1 MTTLATGP
9 FDAHFHL
16 GAWGRRLVG
25 DDSVEP
31 IGAHSHDSAVEGDY
45 RYGEEHD
52 TVGALRGYLERAGFS
67 GGVVMPNYI
76 PQDPAY
82 SLGELQDL
90 AVRAATEIPGLLV
103 AVFSSPLDGEW
114 EHAERALER
123 HAADPV
129 VRAIKFT
136 SNRWAP
142 ASLDPAT
149 WTGSLRT
156 RMERCVEIAKEN
168 SLVMHFHSGP
178 PNCMPSQFDGLVR
191 EYGKDVDIQL
201 VHSGENV
208 DGAIELVPYF
218 TRWVAEGFRA
228 WCDTSLTPGFLIP
241 WLSRAAD
248 EAGVDLLGRVMFA
261 TDAPWGNPWAEA
273 AKIRDSAIDQA
284 DVERI
289 LHANARELYG
299 VS

>member
-1 MTTLATGP
+1 MTTLANAP

-16 GAWGRRLVG
+16 GAWGERLVG
-25 DDSVEP
+25 DDRVEP
-31 IGAHSHDSAVEGDY
+31 IGARTHSHDGIVGY
-45 RYGEEHD
+45 RYGVEHD
-52 TVGALRGYLERAGFS
+52 TVAALRGYLEQAGFS

-82 SLGELQDL
+82 SLGTLNDL
-90 AVRAATEIPGLLV
+90 AVHAAEEIPGLRA

-123 HAADPV
+123 HAGNPS

-149 WTGSLRT
+149 WTGELRD
-156 RMERCVEIAKEN
+156 RMEKAIEIAMRE
-168 SLVMHFHSGP
+168 SLVLHFHSGP
-178 PNCMPSQFDGLVR
+178 PNCMPHQFDGLVR

-201 VHSGENV
+201 VHAGENV
-208 DGAIELVPYF
+208 DGALQLVPYF
-218 TRWVAEGFRA
+218 ARWVDEGYRV

-241 WLSRAAD
+241 WMAR
-248 EAGVDLLGRVMFA
+248 EAEERGVDILSRVMFA

-273 AKIRDSAIDQA
+273 AKIRDAAIDAA

-289 LHANARELYG
+289 LSGNARSLYG
-299 VS
+299 VD